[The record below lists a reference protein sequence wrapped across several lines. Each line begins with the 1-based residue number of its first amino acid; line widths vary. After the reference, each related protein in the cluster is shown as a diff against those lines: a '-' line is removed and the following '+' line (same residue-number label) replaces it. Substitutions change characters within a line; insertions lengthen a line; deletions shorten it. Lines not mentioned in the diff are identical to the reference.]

1 MSKFK
6 ALYRWLPLAATSL
19 IIAVFTHYYISLFVP
34 PGNSTV
40 PVVIEF
46 RPGVSFNRIAKVLK
60 EKGIIRDLNAFTL
73 LARLRG
79 STKKAQA
86 GEYEFNASMLPFD
99 VLEKI
104 EKGLVIKH
112 PVTIP
117 EGYNVREIA
126 DLLEREGLSKKEL
139 FIARVSDRV
148 FLSSMIGIDSPS
160 AEGFL
165 FPDTYLFSK
174 GMTEEAMIKNMV
186 SRFMEVFS
194 DKLESR
200 GRAMGMSVKEVVTL
214 ASVVEKETGE
224 ASERPRIA
232 RVFLNRI
239 KMGIPLQSDPTVI
252 YGIKE
257 FNGNLTKKDLL
268 TETPYNTYRKRGL
281 PEGPIANPGI
291 DSIKAVL
298 YPEEGDYLYF
308 VSKNDGT
315 HHFSKTLSEHNRA
328 VYQYQLKKQGS
339 KSTAETR
346 RR

>member
-1 MSKFK
+1 MSKSKTRYSWVPF
-6 ALYRWLPLAATSL
+6 AATSL
-19 IIAVFTHYYISLFVP
+19 VIAIFTHYYISLFVP
-34 PGNSTV
+34 PGSGTA

-46 RPGVSFNRIAKVLK
+46 EPGVSFNRIARVLK

-79 STKKAQA
+79 STKKSQA
-86 GEYEFNASMLPFD
+86 GEYEFNASMLPFQ

-104 EKGLVIKH
+104 ERGLVVKH

-117 EGYNVREIA
+117 EGYNIMEVA
-126 DLLEREGLSKKEL
+126 DTLEREGLSGKER
-139 FIARVSDRV
+139 FIAKVSDRV
-148 FLSSMIGIDSPS
+148 FLSSIGIDSSS

-165 FPDTYLFSK
+165 FPDTYQFPK
-174 GMTEEAMIKNMV
+174 GITEEAMIKNMV
-186 SRFMEVFS
+186 SRFREVFTGE
-194 DKLESR
+194 LASR
-200 GRAMGMSVKEVVTL
+200 THEIGMSVNEVVTL

-239 KMGIPLQSDPTVI
+239 MKGIPLQSDPTVI
-252 YGIKE
+252 YGIKD

-268 TETPYNTYRKRGL
+268 TGTPYNTYRKRGL

-298 YPEEGDYLYF
+298 YPEDGDYLYF
-308 VSKNDGT
+308 VSKNNGT

-328 VYQYQLKKQGS
+328 VYQYQVAGKKG
-339 KSTAETR
+339 KK
-346 RR
+346 

>member
-1 MSKFK
+1 MSKIKTLF
-6 ALYRWLPLAATSL
+6 RWLPLAATSL

-34 PGNSTV
+34 PGSSTA

-46 RPGVSFNRIAKVLK
+46 EPGISFNRIAKVLK

-86 GEYEFNASMLPFD
+86 GEYEFNVSMLPFD

-139 FIARVSDRV
+139 FIAMVSDRV
-148 FLSSMIGIDSPS
+148 FLASIGISSPS

-165 FPDTYLFSK
+165 FPDTYQFSK

-186 SRFMEVFS
+186 SRFMEVFTS
-194 DKLESR
+194 EMESR
-200 GRAMGMSVKEVVTL
+200 GREMGMSVKEVVTL

-281 PEGPIANPGI
+281 PEGPISNPGF

-308 VSKNDGT
+308 VSKNNGT

-328 VYQYQLKKQGS
+328 VYQYQVAGKKGR
-339 KSTAETR
+339 K
-346 RR
+346 

>member
-1 MSKFK
+1 MSKIKTLF
-6 ALYRWLPLAATSL
+6 RWFPLAAASL

-34 PGNSTV
+34 PGSSTT

-46 RPGVSFNRIAKVLK
+46 EPGASFNRIAKVLK
-60 EKGIIRDLNAFTL
+60 EKGIIRDINAFVL

-79 STKKAQA
+79 STKKARA
-86 GEYEFNASMLPFD
+86 GEYEFNVSMLPVR
-99 VLEKI
+99 VLEKM

-117 EGYNVREIA
+117 EGYNLREIA

-139 FIARVSDRV
+139 FIDKV
-148 FLSSMIGIDSPS
+148 FLSSMGVSSPS

-165 FPDTYLFSK
+165 FPDTYQFSK
-174 GMTEEAMIKNMV
+174 GMTEEAMIKIMV
-186 SRFMEVFS
+186 SRFMEVFT
-194 DKLESR
+194 DKMESR
-200 GRAMGMSVKEVVTL
+200 GQEMGMSVKDVVTL
-214 ASVVEKETGE
+214 ASMVEKETGE

-232 RVFLNRI
+232 GVFLNRI

-252 YGIKE
+252 YGIKG

-281 PEGPIANPGI
+281 PEGPIANPGV

-298 YPEEGDYLYF
+298 YPEEGNYLYF

-315 HHFSKTLSEHNRA
+315 HHFSRTLLEHNRA
-328 VYQYQLKKQGS
+328 VYKYQLKKQDS
-339 KSTAETR
+339 KSTTETR